1 MEQGKF
7 EPTEEGSAQGSVMS
21 PMLANIYMHHV
32 LTLWFKLVVQR
43 EMQGECFLVNFA
55 DDFVAGF
62 QYKSEAERY
71 YKELKERMEKFG
83 LELESSKSRLIEF
96 GRFAEQNRRARG
108 ECKPETFDFLGFTFY
123 CSKTRKGGFVPKVQ
137 TSRKKFEQKVRA
149 YKNWIYDNRNRPMRE
164 IIKELNVK
172 LIGHYRYYGVTWNF
186 RKITTFLHRVQQFL
200 FKAMNRRGCRRAYTW
215 NGFVEML
222 KYYPLAKPKTW
233 CQNPQKARVEI
244 VLDSTASPYS
254 ETRGIISVGYKNH
267 FIFVPEDLWNE
278 EDEEDSEDEI
288 ADEEEFT
295 KTSKK
300 DKVETV
306 EICKDLGNNFVLIK
320 LF

>member
-1 MEQGKF
+1 MSRSNKRSIPTDKLWKISYIVDADIKGFFDHIDHDWMMKFLEWNIQDKNLLWLIRKYLKAGIMEQGKF

-123 CSKTRKGGFVPKVQ
+123 CSKTRKGGFVP
-137 TSRKKFEQKVRA
+137 R
-149 YKNWIYDNRNRPMRE
+149 
-164 IIKELNVK
+164 
-172 LIGHYRYYGVTWNF
+172 YRLQE
-186 RKITTFLHRVQQFL
+186 RSL
-200 FKAMNRRGCRRAYTW
+200 
-215 NGFVEML
+215 
-222 KYYPLAKPKTW
+222 
-233 CQNPQKARVEI
+233 
-244 VLDSTASPYS
+244 
-254 ETRGIISVGYKNH
+254 
-267 FIFVPEDLWNE
+267 
-278 EDEEDSEDEI
+278 
-288 ADEEEFT
+288 
-295 KTSKK
+295 SK
-300 DKVETV
+300 
-306 EICKDLGNNFVLIK
+306 G
-320 LF
+320 

>member
-1 MEQGKF
+1 
-7 EPTEEGSAQGSVMS
+7 MS

-123 CSKTRKGGFVPKVQ
+123 CSKTEREVSCQRYRLQGRSLSKRLEHTRTGF
-137 TSRKKFEQKVRA
+137 T
-149 YKNWIYDNRNRPMRE
+149 IIE
-164 IIKELNVK
+164 IDQCEK
-172 LIGHYRYYGVTWNF
+172 
-186 RKITTFLHRVQQFL
+186 
-200 FKAMNRRGCRRAYTW
+200 
-215 NGFVEML
+215 
-222 KYYPLAKPKTW
+222 
-233 CQNPQKARVEI
+233 
-244 VLDSTASPYS
+244 
-254 ETRGIISVGYKNH
+254 
-267 FIFVPEDLWNE
+267 
-278 EDEEDSEDEI
+278 
-288 ADEEEFT
+288 
-295 KTSKK
+295 
-300 DKVETV
+300 
-306 EICKDLGNNFVLIK
+306 
-320 LF
+320 

>member
-1 MEQGKF
+1 MYGFRPNRGCHEAIKEVYQRISYGKISYIVDADIKGFFDHIDHDWMMKFLEWNIQDKNLLWLIRKYLKAGIMEQGKF

-71 YKELKERMEKFG
+71 YKRVKRNEWKSFG
-83 LELESSKSRLIEF
+83 LELESSKKQTDLNLGDLQSRIV
-96 GRFAEQNRRARG
+96 EQEENVSL
-108 ECKPETFDFLGFTFY
+108 KHFDFLGFTFY

-137 TSRKKFEQKVRA
+137 TSRKKFELKVRV

-222 KYYPLAKPKTW
+222 KYYPLAKPKTYY
-233 CQNPQKARVEI
+233 C
-244 VLDSTASPYS
+244 LY
-254 ETRGIISVGYKNH
+254 
-267 FIFVPEDLWNE
+267 
-278 EDEEDSEDEI
+278 
-288 ADEEEFT
+288 
-295 KTSKK
+295 
-300 DKVETV
+300 
-306 EICKDLGNNFVLIK
+306 
-320 LF
+320 